1 MHTCGARAENMVV
14 NFGCHSI
21 SGSSAGGPV
30 LRTAKNAFLEV
41 GWVWVEARGIGE
53 ICLEV
58 SNTTEKH
65 QWSAAT
71 HKFQAQENDVETA
84 TPQGKQPILVPYN
97 SLKTCY
103 V

>member
-1 MHTCGARAENMVV
+1 MVV
-14 NFGCHSI
+14 NLGCHSI
-21 SGSSAGGPV
+21 SRSSTGGPV
-30 LRTAKNAFLEV
+30 LRSAKNAFL
-41 GWVWVEARGIGE
+41 GIGWALVGVSVKSLY
-53 ICLEV
+53 ISLQF

-71 HKFQAQENDVETA
+71 HKFQAQENDVDTA
-84 TPQGKQPILVPYN
+84 TPQGKQTISVPYN